1 MATILALFDQ
11 NAAPVPEMTAFDRA
25 YLGALYA
32 GEANVTGLSKV
43 LNVNTQLRQQ
53 ARAGA
58 STAGE

>member
-11 NAAPVPEMTAFDRA
+11 DAAPVAEMTAFDRA

-32 GEANVTGLSKV
+32 GEGNVRGLSKV
-43 LNVNTQLRQQ
+43 LDINTQLRRQ
-53 ARAGA
+53 AQAET